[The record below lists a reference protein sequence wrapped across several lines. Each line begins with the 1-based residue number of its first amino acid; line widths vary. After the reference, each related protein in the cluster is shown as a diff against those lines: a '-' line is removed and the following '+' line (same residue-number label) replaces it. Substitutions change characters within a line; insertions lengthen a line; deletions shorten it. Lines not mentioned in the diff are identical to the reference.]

1 MTNKPTLM
9 FWIIAVV
16 ALLWNIVGCW
26 NYIIQNDPS
35 VVAQMPEVHQL
46 IINNR
51 PSWATAA
58 FAISVFG
65 GGVGSILL
73 ISRRKIAVGVFIIS
87 LLGTI
92 VTAYFV
98 YRIIGLDPATISALV
113 MSLAMVGFAKI
124 SQQRCWIQ

>member
-1 MTNKPTLM
+1 
-9 FWIIAVV
+9 
-16 ALLWNIVGCW
+16 
-26 NYIIQNDPS
+26 
-35 VVAQMPEVHQL
+35 MPEVHQL

-73 ISRRKIAVGVFIIS
+73 VLRRKIAVGVFIIS

-92 VTAYFV
+92 VTAYFA